1 MYPCCLINFPI
12 SKLHNKSLLNGVI
25 YLTLSD
31 FVKNNIGSGYG
42 KVVIYFVDNEDIT
55 STVDSCI
62 IENKIVNKDSNIDDI
77 NSDIVYG
84 IISVLGNNNATFI
97 SKEVVFEDLA
107 NDNETI
113 RYTALYIYCSVNVLA
128 MHINKED
135 C

>member
-1 MYPCCLINFPI
+1 M
-12 SKLHNKSLLNGVI
+12 I